1 MSIENDEKSL
11 GFDVLHLSPSDDS
24 DDRLKLTRSY
34 PSFKDIDDGFDPV
47 EVKRLTR
54 KIDLRIVPILSA
66 MYSISLIDRNNVSLA
81 RQANNMAM
89 QHTLGLGVGMRFS
102 IITLVFFLTY
112 IVCELPSQ
120 FGLRRFRPR
129 WWLGTAVLLW
139 GIVMITMTFATHW
152 THLVVQRLLLGMFES
167 CLLPGAAYLVACWY
181 PRRNMASRNS
191 IFFTVSC
198 VMAGLAGIMTWGF
211 SHLDGKRG
219 LAGWQ
224 WIFLL
229 CGVLTVLVAILT
241 YLGIEDFPDRAT
253 FLTEA
258 ERQVVTIRIQ
268 RDRADAD
275 ADKLDLYKIA
285 TYAKDPKIWIWG
297 YCFCC
302 GTMGGYSLAFF
313 QPRYVLLL

>member
-1 MSIENDEKSL
+1 MSTENDERSL
-11 GFDVLHLSPSDDS
+11 ALGVSNTLRSDNG
-24 DDRLKLTRSY
+24 DDDLKLTRSC
-34 PSFKDIDDGFDPV
+34 PSFQSIDDGFDPA

-54 KIDLRIVPILSA
+54 KVDFRIVPILSA

-89 QHTLGLGVGMRFS
+89 QNTLGLGVGMRFS

-120 FGLRRFRPR
+120 LGLRRFGPR

-139 GIVMITMTFATHW
+139 GIVVITMTFASSW
-152 THLVVQRLLLGMFES
+152 IHLVVQRLLLGMFES
-167 CLLPGAAYLVACWY
+167 CLLPGAAYLLACWY
-181 PRRNMASRNS
+181 PRRNMASRNA

-229 CGVLTVLVAILT
+229 CGILTILVAIAT
-241 YLGIEDFPDRAT
+241 YLGIQDFPDRAT
-253 FLTEA
+253 FLTEE
-258 ERQVVTIRIQ
+258 ERHLVTTRIQ

-275 ADKLDLYKIA
+275 ADKLDMHKVLRYV
-285 TYAKDPKIWIWG
+285 KDPKIWIWG

-313 QPRYVLLL
+313 QPR